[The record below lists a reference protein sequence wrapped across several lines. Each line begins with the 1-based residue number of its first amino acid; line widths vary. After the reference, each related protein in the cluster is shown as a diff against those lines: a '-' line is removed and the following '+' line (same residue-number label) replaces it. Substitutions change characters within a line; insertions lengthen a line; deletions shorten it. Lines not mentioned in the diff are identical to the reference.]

1 MPYPPPGTHLN
12 PEIEYRSSALQV
24 DYLPSEP
31 PEKRKVPTGEFYLW
45 TFYIVPFVYISLF
58 EPVPYCLDDCS
69 FVVLSEVRKV
79 DSSSSFFFLKI
90 ALAVGGLLCLNTNCE
105 TFCSSELF
113 VL

>member
-1 MPYPPPGTHLN
+1 MS
-12 PEIEYRSSALQV
+12 IDV
-24 DYLPSEP
+24 CI
-31 PEKRKVPTGEFYLW
+31 YLW
-45 TFYIVPFVYISLF
+45 VLYLVPLPHIFVF
-58 EPVPYCLDDCS
+58 VPVPYCLDNCS